1 MENNNNNNN
10 KQRKLIDHLSIPLMK
25 LPKLSPMESFPASTL
40 DTLSNLTITI
50 TNLYLIESTIRKL
63 ELSID
68 LTIYN
73 PTNFNI
79 NLDSSILIDSII
91 WQIFKN
97 DSLISSI
104 KVSIPDTKGKE
115 MEMEIYSSLFKIIS
129 IQL

>member
-1 MENNNNNNN
+1 MFIEGNVYDVYGNLPIWKNNNNNN

-91 WQIFKN
+91 WQILKM
-97 DSLISSI
+97 IH
-104 KVSIPDTKGKE
+104 
-115 MEMEIYSSLFKIIS
+115 
-129 IQL
+129 

>member
-1 MENNNNNNN
+1 MENNNNNSN

-25 LPKLSPMESFPASTL
+25 LPKLSTMESFPASTL

-91 WQIFKN
+91 WQI
-97 DSLISSI
+97 L
-104 KVSIPDTKGKE
+104 
-115 MEMEIYSSLFKIIS
+115 KIIH
-129 IQL
+129 

>member
-1 MENNNNNNN
+1 MFIEGNVYDVYGIYQYG
-10 KQRKLIDHLSIPLMK
+10 KQQQQQQARKLIDHLSIPLMK
-25 LPKLSPMESFPASTL
+25 LPKLSTMESFPAYTL

-91 WQIFKN
+91 WQILK
-97 DSLISSI
+97 
-104 KVSIPDTKGKE
+104 
-115 MEMEIYSSLFKIIS
+115 
-129 IQL
+129 